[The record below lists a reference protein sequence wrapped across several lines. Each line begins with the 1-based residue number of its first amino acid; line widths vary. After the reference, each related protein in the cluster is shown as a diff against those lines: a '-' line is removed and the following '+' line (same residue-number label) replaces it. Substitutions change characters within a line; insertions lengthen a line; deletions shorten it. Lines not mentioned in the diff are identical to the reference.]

1 MNRPAKAVVAIALL
15 AAVIWVG
22 RQANQAEASS
32 SPSAPAHQAR
42 VIAFTCDPNLGR
54 PRADISIQNVG
65 QTTIEFPQATV
76 QFGSGTNTGYLQPN
90 PLRPGGIASDSIYSP
105 VKAASGCVL
114 LSVQDRD
121 GYSVSLK

>member
-1 MNRPAKAVVAIALL
+1 L

-22 RQANQAEASS
+22 RQANRAEASS

-42 VIAFTCDPNLGR
+42 VIAFTCDPNMGR
-54 PRADISIQNVG
+54 PRADLSVQNTG

-76 QFGSGTNTGYLQPN
+76 QFGSGANSGHLRPY
-90 PLRPGGIASDSIYSP
+90 PLRPGGTASATIFAPTKDD
-105 VKAASGCVL
+105 SGCTL